1 MAAETTKLLVVE
13 DDPGIRNQ
21 LRWCF
26 ERYQV
31 LLAGDRTSALEQVRR
46 HRPPLITLDLGLPP
60 DADATSEGFATL
72 DEILALAP
80 DTKVVVVTGNNDREN
95 AVRAVGRGAYDFY
108 YKPID
113 PVLLGTIIN
122 RAARVHELEQANRQ
136 LMRLKD
142 SPLDGVLTASPQM
155 LDVCRTI
162 EKVAPSTATVLL
174 KGETGTGKELLA
186 RSLHRQSPR
195 SAEPFIAVNCAAI
208 PENLLESE
216 LFGHERGAFTGAVRQ
231 TPGKIEYAN
240 KGTLFLDEIGDLP
253 LSLQA
258 KLLRFLQERT
268 IERVGGRREITV
280 DVRVICATHQDL
292 EAKIERGE
300 FRSDLYYRISEIS
313 VRIPPLSMRQGD
325 VLLLARFFIEHFND
339 EHGRNLKGFT
349 SEAIAAMEAH
359 PWPGNVRELRNR
371 IKRAVIMA
379 EGRQI
384 TPKDLELSDESL
396 KEPNFNLREVRDRA
410 EREAALRALS
420 RTNGNVARA
429 AELLGV
435 SRPTM
440 YDLMRKY
447 NL

>member
-122 RAARVHELEQANRQ
+122 RAARVHELELANRQ

-142 SPLDGVLTASPQM
+142 SPLYGVLTASPQM

>member
-26 ERYQV
+26 DRYQV
-31 LLAGDRTSALEQVRR
+31 LLAGDRASALEQVRR

-80 DTKVVVVTGNNDREN
+80 DAKIVVVTGNNDREN

-195 SAEPFIAVNCAAI
+195 STEPFIAVNCAAI

-268 IERVGGRREITV
+268 IERVGGRREINV

-300 FRSDLYYRISEIS
+300 FRHDLYYRISEIS
-313 VRIPPLSMRQGD
+313 VRIPPLSLRQGD
-325 VLLLARFFIEHFND
+325 VLLLARFFIEHFNE
-339 EHGRNLKGFT
+339 EHGRNLRGFT
-349 SEAIAAMEAH
+349 GEAIAAMEAH
-359 PWPGNVRELRNR
+359 QWPGNVRELRNR

>member
-122 RAARVHELEQANRQ
+122 RAARVHELELANRQ